1 MMSLEAAHV
10 VSGKVKGA
18 IRATTPQV
26 LGVLVHMEPH
36 HDDKPQGDGVRASS
50 PVSASTIDVS
60 ALTEGR

>member
-1 MMSLEAAHV
+1 MSLDAAHI

-36 HDDKPQGDGVRASS
+36 HVA
-50 PVSASTIDVS
+50 AID
-60 ALTEGR
+60 ATAGLTA